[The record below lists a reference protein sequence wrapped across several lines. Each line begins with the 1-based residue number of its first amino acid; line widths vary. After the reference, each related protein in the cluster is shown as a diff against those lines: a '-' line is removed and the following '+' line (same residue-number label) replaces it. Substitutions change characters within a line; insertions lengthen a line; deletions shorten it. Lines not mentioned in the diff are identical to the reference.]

1 MKKITKLL
9 FVFTSILLA
18 FGTSLSLK
26 AQNIPNWEFLPLG
39 YNYLDPDNF
48 NVSGS
53 YSFFEVS
60 NFNSFRVKPNTEYTL
75 FQTFPTETFFG
86 NHQVTAY
93 DANSVLITSDFVF
106 EYTHYDGN
114 YSTITFTTPA
124 NTKYL
129 DIDFEIIYDGSEPC
143 DFYPLDEYIVLWEG
157 TSYPGTQEESVIYEG
172 PDINYDP
179 VISGNN
185 GYYYTDV
192 NNPVSAATI
201 KSGLIAM
208 DDVDGD
214 ITSSIIIHSDGYTA
228 HKNTLGE
235 YPIVFQVSDSSQN
248 TTNFTVYVIVV
259 DNDDP
264 VISGKNSHTFKET
277 SLVPLS
283 YFQSFL
289 TATDN
294 YDGVLTNHITV
305 SSDNYSS
312 NYNVLGTHTIIFSVS
327 DSSNNVGT
335 YTVSVVVQDG
345 TPPVFSGPQSINKG
359 NNTTITLA
367 SIISQ
372 ISAFDSVDGNV
383 SSKIVVESDNYSRNS
398 NRVGSWEI
406 ELSCQDNLLNTSY
419 YTITVNVTD
428 VVHPLFMINQQV
440 ITIELSDNHLGVQDF
455 IKVLVKTKA
464 ISEEAVVS
472 VIADEYSDNKNT
484 PGTYKIILGVGD
496 DQMDLEVNVIEG
508 LYEQLQ
514 DANPNLW
521 QRIIN
526 WFSHIWQVIKGFF
539 INLFEIIFK

>member
-1 MKKITKLL
+1 
-9 FVFTSILLA
+9 
-18 FGTSLSLK
+18 
-26 AQNIPNWEFLPLG
+26 
-39 YNYLDPDNF
+39 
-48 NVSGS
+48 
-53 YSFFEVS
+53 
-60 NFNSFRVKPNTEYTL
+60 
-75 FQTFPTETFFG
+75 
-86 NHQVTAY
+86 
-93 DANSVLITSDFVF
+93 
-106 EYTHYDGN
+106 
-114 YSTITFTTPA
+114 
-124 NTKYL
+124 
-129 DIDFEIIYDGSEPC
+129 
-143 DFYPLDEYIVLWEG
+143 
-157 TSYPGTQEESVIYEG
+157 
-172 PDINYDP
+172 
-179 VISGNN
+179 
-185 GYYYTDV
+185 
-192 NNPVSAATI
+192 
-201 KSGLIAM
+201 
-208 DDVDGD
+208 
-214 ITSSIIIHSDGYTA
+214 
-228 HKNTLGE
+228 
-235 YPIVFQVSDSSQN
+235 
-248 TTNFTVYVIVV
+248 
-259 DNDDP
+259 
-264 VISGKNSHTFKET
+264 HTFKET